1 MRRALLGS
9 GEGEASEHDEA
20 GHDMQPQDNG
30 AMMYSFQGSTI
41 RTEVFLGRG
50 TYGAVY
56 RAKSDCGRTYALKL
70 AVRDDT
76 IQDVG
81 TESSYLCKA
90 RHPGVVCCYG
100 LAVAVAVAKSPSVA
114 MVMECAEASLL
125 ELLRHTQQHS
135 MEARWQMTLQILR
148 ATEYIH
154 SVDILHLDIKP
165 NNILAWKKDTDGH
178 GCPQLK
184 LCDFGMAGCS
194 GTKRRGDCV
203 FTTPWRALELHIA
216 GRREV
221 MLTPAADLFAVG
233 CVIFLLLV
241 DQKANSHHYG
251 ILGQEH
257 YDQISK
263 NPGPETIAAAW
274 KFRDLRLDLC
284 SKKEMLAA
292 KVIRGLVCQ
301 ANQRMSSPVAVAV
314 VVDRLKQ
321 GF

>member
-1 MRRALLGS
+1 MEKAAALADEKRKMRRALLGS

-20 GHDMQPQDNG
+20 GQDMQPQDNG

-41 RTEVFLGRG
+41 GTEVFLGRG

-125 ELLRHTQQHS
+125 ELLRHTPQHS

-165 NNILAWKKDTDGH
+165 NNILAWKKIRM
-178 GCPQLK
+178 
-184 LCDFGMAGCS
+184 GMAVRS
-194 GTKRRGDCV
+194 
-203 FTTPWRALELHIA
+203 LSY
-216 GRREV
+216 
-221 MLTPAADLFAVG
+221 
-233 CVIFLLLV
+233 VISEWL
-241 DQKANSHHYG
+241 D
-251 ILGQEH
+251 
-257 YDQISK
+257 
-263 NPGPETIAAAW
+263 AAAPNDGATV
-274 KFRDLRLDLC
+274 FLQHHGEPL
-284 SKKEMLAA
+284 SYT
-292 KVIRGLVCQ
+292 
-301 ANQRMSSPVAVAV
+301 SPAVA
-314 VVDRLKQ
+314 K
-321 GF
+321 